1 MFKGMSK
8 KTKNIKLPKTEIRA
22 MKKFLSQCRP
32 FELVWCDL
40 VAVRNPKS
48 AIWWGWVSP
57 DFIKPINDKLE
68 QIGFCL
74 LPTGECKVAM
84 K

>member
-1 MFKGMSK
+1 
-8 KTKNIKLPKTEIRA
+8 

>member
-1 MFKGMSK
+1 M
-8 KTKNIKLPKTEIRA
+8 KTKTTKSVKIPKSEIRA
-22 MKKFLSQCRP
+22 MGQFLARCKP

-40 VAVRNPKS
+40 VASQNPKR

-57 DFIKPINDKLE
+57 DLIKHINDKLE
-68 QIGFCL
+68 QIGFRL
-74 LPTGECKVAM
+74 LETGQCKVVM